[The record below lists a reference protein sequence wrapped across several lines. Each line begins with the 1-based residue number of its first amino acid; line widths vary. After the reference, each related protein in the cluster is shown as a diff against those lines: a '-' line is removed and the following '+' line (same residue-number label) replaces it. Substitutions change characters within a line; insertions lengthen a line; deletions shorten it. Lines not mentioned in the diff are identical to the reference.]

1 MATYVTKRKLMLR
14 PVLDK
19 KKGIEEATNFLKQ
32 RQEAEADKLNKLKSE
47 FDSVSLELQ
56 EINDEF
62 KKIEDGS
69 NEIGQAVL
77 DYIEKARSSIL
88 ETDDLLDLYIKV
100 IKEFELKIQVQ
111 QEELGKIKAYQEVV
125 QTEISNEDKR
135 LENKRNDI
143 EIYEKR
149 LRKKINDA
157 GLENEIK
164 VILP

>member
-1 MATYVTKRKLMLR
+1 MATYATKRKLLLR

-19 KKGIEEATNFLKQ
+19 KRGIEEATNFLKQ
-32 RQEAEADKLNKLKSE
+32 RQEEEVDKLNKLKSE

-56 EINDEF
+56 EINDELQR
-62 KKIEDGS
+62 IEDS
-69 NEIGQAVL
+69 SQEIGESVL
-77 DYIEKARSSIL
+77 DYIEKVRSSVFK
-88 ETDDLLDLYIKV
+88 TDDLLDLYIKV
-100 IKEFELKIQVQ
+100 IKEFDLKIQDQ
-111 QEELGKIKAYQEVV
+111 QKELRKIKAYQKVV
-125 QTEISNEDKR
+125 QGEISNEYSR
-135 LENKRNDI
+135 LESKRSDI